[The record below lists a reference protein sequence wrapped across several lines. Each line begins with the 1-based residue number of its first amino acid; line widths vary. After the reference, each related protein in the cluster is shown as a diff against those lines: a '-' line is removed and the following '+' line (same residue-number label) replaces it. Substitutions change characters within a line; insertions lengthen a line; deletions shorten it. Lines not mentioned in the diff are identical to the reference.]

1 MKILG
6 YKIALHKMIVIMM
19 FQLDLNIS
27 EEDSSN
33 FSITFSRKS
42 KSNVEYYFVNI
53 SPFRYITLVNSRFYT
68 KIQISNK
75 VKISFTILINF

>member
-6 YKIALHKMIVIMM
+6 YKVTLYKIIVIMM
-19 FQLDLNIS
+19 FQLDFKFS
-27 EEDSSN
+27 EEDNSN

-42 KSNVEYYFVNI
+42 KSNVEYYFINI
-53 SPFRYITLVNSRFYT
+53 SPFRYITLMNSRFYT

-75 VKISFTILINF
+75 VKISFTISINS